1 MSTRPTPTRNDVAR
15 LAGTS
20 PAVVSY
26 VVNGGPRPV
35 AAETRQRVLAA
46 IEQLGYRPNGIAR
59 SLRGNRSNVIGLL
72 VPDNSNPFFAEL
84 ARAIEVSAYDE
95 GYTVL
100 LANAVGDDARE
111 LRYART
117 MVEQR
122 VDGLVLSS
130 AGHSAE
136 VVREL
141 TDARV
146 PLVLVDRQIPGIGAA
161 VLAVDNEGGGYAATR
176 HLVEVHGHTRI
187 ACLAGP
193 SDLSSSSDR
202 HRGWARAMGEAGL
215 PAGDELFVRS
225 GFDRAGGYRAVR
237 ELLAR
242 DGGRDFTALFATT
255 DQQAI
260 GALRALAEA
269 GRRVPDDVAIVGFD
283 GIPEGA
289 YTNPPLAT
297 VRQPI
302 AALGARAVELLLQ
315 NMSGTP
321 AAEEAEMMA
330 VELVP
335 NASCGCARR
344 VEDEE

>member
-1 MSTRPTPTRNDVAR
+1 MSARPTPTRNDVAR

-26 VVNGGPRPV
+26 VVNDGPRPV

-111 LRYART
+111 VRYART

-161 VLAVDNEGGGYAATR
+161 VLAVDNEGGGYTATR
-176 HLVEVHGHTRI
+176 HLIEVHGHTRI

-193 SDLSSSSDR
+193 GDLAPSADR
-202 HRGWARAMGEAGL
+202 HRGWARALGEAGL

-225 GFDRAGGYRAVR
+225 RFDRAGGYHAVR

-242 DGGRDFTALFATT
+242 GGAPFSALFACT

-260 GALRALAEA
+260 GTLRALAEA
-269 GRRVPDDVAIVGFD
+269 GLSVPDDVAIVGFD

-289 YTNPPLAT
+289 YTNPPLST

-315 NMSGTP
+315 NMAGTP
-321 AAEEAEMMA
+321 AAEETEVMA
-330 VELVP
+330 VDLVP
-335 NASCGCARR
+335 NASCGCERR
-344 VEDEE
+344 VEEEE